1 MRYYLDPHGC
11 AKNQVDAEN
20 MMESLTRSGWVAST
34 DPIDAELLIVNS
46 CGFMESAKKESID
59 AVLRWKAVYPDK
71 RVLLAGCLAQ
81 RYPTELGSEL
91 TELDGIFGNADLSRI
106 GEAAVAAMGDDRSAL
121 VPEID
126 TTGLADFGH
135 STATRPLLSLPG
147 SAYVKITEGCDN
159 KCTYCAIPLIRGPMR
174 SRPIDSVVSEC
185 RGLISRGIRELCL
198 IGQDLG
204 SYGLDRAR
212 LAGQSE
218 LPALLTALS
227 ALEGDFWIRLL
238 YIHPD
243 RFPHGILEI
252 CTRDSRILPYFD
264 LPFQHA
270 SRTILRAMN
279 RKGDAETYLALIS
292 SIRSALPDAT
302 IRSTFLVGF
311 PGETE
316 GDMAQLL
323 DFQQRARIDWLGA
336 FEYSR
341 EEGTPAFNLKARVSK
356 KLASARRKRVEEAQ
370 LSISEER
377 MERFVGKNLRVLV
390 EEKVEGE
397 EGLYLG
403 RAACQA
409 PEVDGAVVLSSG
421 TELECGSFQRAH
433 VFRRAGLD
441 LDAARLPP
449 SDSDVLPSG
458 A

>member
-1 MRYYLDPHGC
+1 
-11 AKNQVDAEN
+11 
-20 MMESLTRSGWVAST
+20 MESLARAGWVSSS
-34 DPIDAELLIVNS
+34 DPGDADLFIVNS
-46 CGFMESAKKESID
+46 CGFIESAKKESID

-81 RYPTELGSEL
+81 RYPVELGSEL
-91 TELDGIFGNADLSRI
+91 TEVDGIFGNADLSRI
-106 GEAAVAAMGDDRSAL
+106 GEAAAAAMGGEKGAL

-126 TTGLADFGH
+126 STGFADFGH
-135 STATRPLLSLPG
+135 STAGRPLLSFPG

-174 SRPIDSVVSEC
+174 SRPIVSVVFEC
-185 RGLISRGIRELCL
+185 RGLIARGIKELCL

-204 SYGLDRAR
+204 SYGLDRVGQS
-212 LAGQSE
+212 GQSE
-218 LPALLTALS
+218 LPALLSALS
-227 ALEGDFWIRLL
+227 TLEGDFWIRLL

-243 RFPHGILEI
+243 RFPRGILDL
-252 CTRDSRILPYFD
+252 CTRDARILPYFD

-279 RKGDAETYLALIS
+279 RKGDAESYLALIA
-292 SIRSALPDAT
+292 SIRSTLPDAT

-316 GDMAQLL
+316 GDMDQLL

-356 KLASARRKRVEEAQ
+356 KLASARRKQVEEAQ
-370 LSISEER
+370 VVISEER

-409 PEVDGAVVLSSG
+409 PEVDGAVVLSSA
-421 TELECGSFQRAH
+421 TDLECGAFHGAH

-449 SDSDVLPSG
+449 SESDVHFSG

>member
-1 MRYYLDPHGC
+1 MRYFLDPHGC

-20 MMESLTRSGWVAST
+20 MMESLTRSGWVSST
-34 DPIDAELLIVNS
+34 DPGDADLLIVNS
-46 CGFMESAKKESID
+46 CGFIESAKKESID

-81 RYPTELGSEL
+81 RYPKELDGEL

-106 GEAAVAAMGDDRSAL
+106 GEAASAAMGGDRGAL
-121 VPEID
+121 IPEID
-126 TTGLADFGH
+126 PTGFADFGH
-135 STATRPLLSLPG
+135 STAARPLLSLPG

-159 KCTYCAIPLIRGPMR
+159 KCTYCAIPIIRGPMR

-185 RGLISRGIRELCL
+185 KGLIARGIRELCL

-204 SYGLDRAR
+204 SYGLDRAGTT
-212 LAGQSE
+212 GQPGLS
-218 LPALLTALS
+218 ALLGALS
-227 ALEGDFWIRLL
+227 ELEGDFWIRLL

-243 RFPHGILEI
+243 HFPLGILEI
-252 CTRDSRILPYFD
+252 CARDSRILPYFD

-270 SRTILRAMN
+270 SKTILHAMN
-279 RKGDAETYLALIS
+279 RKGDAEIYLALIA

-316 GDMAQLL
+316 GDMERLL

-341 EEGTPAFNLKARVSK
+341 EEGTPAFNMKARVSK

-370 LSISEER
+370 VVISEER
-377 MERFVGKNLRVLV
+377 MDRFVGKNLRVLV

-421 TELECGSFQRAH
+421 MDLECGVFQQAH

-441 LDAARLPP
+441 LDAARLSP
-449 SDSDVLPSG
+449 SDGGVLLSG